1 MKKTLL
7 NLVLASVLVGAIVPM
22 AALAQTKPAESCT
35 ITHDVGIDGCR
46 LDQLTDGYCNF
57 ADNPECGICCLM
69 NAVYTVTDWMF
80 FVLIAVTGFLVI
92 WGGFSITTAGGSEE
106 KLKQGKDFI
115 LFAMIGLAIALF
127 AKAIPALVRTVLGVA

>member
-22 AALAQTKPAESCT
+22 VALAQEGPADSCT
-35 ITHDVGIDGCR
+35 MTHDVGIANCPSTGECPFDSE
-46 LDQLTDGYCNF
+46 DW
-57 ADNPECGICCLM
+57 PCGICCLM

-106 KLKQGKDFI
+106 KLTQGKNYI
-115 LFAMIGLAIALF
+115 LYAMIGLAIALF
-127 AKAIPALVRTVLGVA
+127 ARAIPALVRTVLGV

>member
-7 NLVLASVLVGAIVPM
+7 NLVLASVLVGTIVPM
-22 AALAQTKPAESCT
+22 AALAQEGPATGCT
-35 ITHDVGIDGCR
+35 ITHDVGIEGCPDNWADDGNCPF
-46 LDQLTDGYCNF
+46 DSKDK
-57 ADNPECGICCLM
+57 PCGICCLM

-92 WGGFSITTAGGSEE
+92 WGGFNITTAGGSEE

-127 AKAIPALVRTVLGVA
+127 AKAIPALVRTVLGV

>member
-22 AALAQTKPAESCT
+22 AALAQGGPADKCT
-35 ITHDVGIDGCR
+35 MTHDVGIEGCPTEG
-46 LDQLTDGYCNF
+46 DCVF
-57 ADNPECGICCLM
+57 ADNQKCGVCCLL
-69 NAVYTVTDWMF
+69 NAIYTVTDWMF
-80 FVLIAVTGFLVI
+80 FVLIAVTGFLVV
-92 WGGFSITTAGGSEE
+92 WGGFNITTAGGSEE

-127 AKAIPALVRTVLGVA
+127 AKAIPAVVRTVLGV